1 MSIDVTKQ
9 KSNSQTLLIELLTEE
24 LPPKALEHLS
34 ISFADDVFAS
44 LKAQQLAG
52 EDSVCTPF
60 ATPRRLA
67 MTVTNVLAQQA
78 DRKLER
84 KGPSVAAARDA
95 DGNVSKAL
103 EGFMRSVG
111 VVYEQLKLVHDA
123 KNDYYAVSIEQKGKS
138 LDEYVPEM
146 VIQALKKL
154 PIPKL
159 MRWGD
164 TEHQFVR
171 PVKSLVMMHGDR
183 IIKGEVMGCVSNN
196 VTRGHR
202 FLSSGTITL
211 KTAGEYENS
220 LGIVGSVVA
229 SYRAR
234 RKMIA
239 AQLEHTATDM
249 GAVWIG
255 HGGQSMQELLTLSS
269 IDRCTS
275 SALLDEV
282 TALVEWPVV
291 YVGEFDKEFL
301 EVPQECLVLT
311 MQQNQKYFPLLDK
324 SGKLLNKFLIVSNMR
339 VKNSQHI
346 IGGNQRVVRSR
357 LSDARFFF
365 NQDRKQ
371 KLESRVSKL
380 GNVVYH
386 NKLGS
391 QLQRV
396 ERIITLSGIIA
407 NALDADK
414 ADAELAARLSKADLL
429 TDMVGE
435 FPELQGVMGR
445 YYALH
450 DGEKAE
456 VADAISGHYHP
467 RFAGDSLPQGSLAC
481 AVALADKLETLVGIY
496 GIGQVPTG
504 DKDPF
509 GLRRHALGVLRI
521 LIETPLEL
529 RLPALLKIAAENF
542 PADMLSTTVAS
553 ELEIFMM
560 DRLRGYLRERGYET
574 THIEAVI
581 PMLDGKLHQVINRL
595 DGVRSFAALE
605 ESKELAAANK
615 RVQNII
621 RKNLEELGADSA
633 MVKVNV
639 LLLVEKQEVDLYHAI
654 QDIIPYSVHYMERG
668 EYAHNLKSLVALK
681 PFIDDFFNHVM
692 VMAENKAVRK
702 NRAALLNELG
712 RLMNQVADISKLAV

>member
-1 MSIDVTKQ
+1 MSTPVNK
-9 KSNSQTLLIELLTEE
+9 QTLLIELLTEE
-24 LPPKALEHLS
+24 LPPKALEKLS
-34 ISFADDVFAS
+34 TSFADDVFAA
-44 LKAQQLAG
+44 LREQQLAG
-52 EDSVCTPF
+52 ADSVCTPF

-67 MTVTNVLAQQA
+67 LTVSNVAAQQP

-84 KGPSVAAARDA
+84 KGPAVTAARDA
-95 DGNVSKAL
+95 DGKISKAL
-103 EGFMRSVG
+103 EGFMRSAG
-111 VVYEQLKLVHDA
+111 VEYEQLKLVHDGKA
-123 KNDYYAVSIEQKGKS
+123 DYYAVSIEQKGKS
-138 LDEYVPEM
+138 LDEYLPEM
-146 VIQALKKL
+146 VLQALKKL

-164 TEHQFVR
+164 SEHQFVR
-171 PVKSLVMMHGDR
+171 PVKSLVLMHGER
-183 IIKGEVMGCVSNN
+183 IVKGEVLGCSSSN

-202 FLSSGTITL
+202 FLSTGTIAL
-211 KTAGEYENS
+211 KNAAEYENS
-220 LGIVGSVVA
+220 LGIVGNVVA
-229 SYRAR
+229 GFRAR

-239 AQLEHTATDM
+239 AQLEHTASDM

-255 HGGQSMQELLTLSS
+255 HGSQSMQELLALSS
-269 IDRCTS
+269 IDRCS
-275 SALLDEV
+275 SSTLLDEV

-291 YVGEFDKEFL
+291 YIGEFDQEFL

-324 SGKLLNKFLIVSNMR
+324 SGKLLNKFLIVSNMK
-339 VKNSQHI
+339 VKNSAHI

-371 KLESRVSKL
+371 KLESRVEKL
-380 GNVVYH
+380 GSVVYH

-396 ERIITLSGIIA
+396 ERIITLSGMIA
-407 NALDADK
+407 RLLNADK
-414 ADAELAARLSKADLL
+414 ASAELVARLSKADLL

-450 DGEKAE
+450 DGEKPE
-456 VADAISGHYHP
+456 VADAIAGHYYP
-467 RFAGDSLPQGSLAC
+467 RFAGDSLPQGPLAC
-481 AVALADKLETLVGIY
+481 AVALADKLETLLGIY

-529 RLPALLKIAAENF
+529 PLPALLKIAAENF
-542 PADMLSTTVAS
+542 PAGMLSPTVAT
-553 ELEIFMM
+553 ELEGFML
-560 DRLRGYLRERGYET
+560 DRLRGYLRERGFEA

-581 PMLDGKLHQVINRL
+581 PMLGGKLYQAPQRL
-595 DGVRSFAALE
+595 DGVRAFATLE
-605 ESKELAAANK
+605 ASKDLAAANK
-615 RVQNII
+615 RVQNIM

-633 MVKVNV
+633 QNKVNK
-639 LLLVEKQEVDLYHAI
+639 LLLVEKQELDLYQAI
-654 QDIIPYSVHYMERG
+654 QDIIPYSVHYMERR
-668 EYAHNLKSLVALK
+668 EYSHNLKSLVALK
-681 PFIDDFFNHVM
+681 PFIDDFFNNVM
-692 VMAENKAVRK
+692 VMAEDKALRK